1 MVREMH
7 GNPECNVL
15 IADWDSFASLV
26 EAGQYNAKAKMT
38 ADIDLGDCQAMLGD
52 CKHEDSPTFSYQGIF
67 DGQGHTLTVHYT
79 GTSQTAPFAMLRA
92 ATIRNIHVDGTINNT
107 TGSQPS
113 VVARVIDGTTTLE
126 NI

>member
-1 MVREMH
+1 MLQAFALGALFRGGGDVVREMH

-52 CKHEDSPTFSYQGIF
+52 CKHEDSYTHVT
-67 DGQGHTLTVHYT
+67 DGLTA
-79 GTSQTAPFAMLRA
+79 S
-92 ATIRNIHVDGTINNT
+92 DG
-107 TGSQPS
+107 
-113 VVARVIDGTTTLE
+113 
-126 NI
+126 